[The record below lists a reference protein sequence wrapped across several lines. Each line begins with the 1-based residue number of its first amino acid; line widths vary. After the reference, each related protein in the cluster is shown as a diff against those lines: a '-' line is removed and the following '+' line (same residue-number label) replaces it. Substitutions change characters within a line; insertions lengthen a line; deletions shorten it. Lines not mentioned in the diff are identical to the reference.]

1 MLERGA
7 GSNIQQIRVPNFG
20 PDFGPDLPRAR
31 IIVVCALGVVST
43 DGHLL
48 EVLVPLPSSL
58 LVAHSMTKV
67 KNRKPSQVPKTEK
80 EPLVDI
86 SEADQWRIIK
96 ESGILQQVPRVD
108 LVQNPSQATEEEE
121 QLLSPLTEEIF
132 SALSLI
138 IPHSFLLLMMEL

>member
-1 MLERGA
+1 
-7 GSNIQQIRVPNFG
+7 
-20 PDFGPDLPRAR
+20 
-31 IIVVCALGVVST
+31 
-43 DGHLL
+43 
-48 EVLVPLPSSL
+48 
-58 LVAHSMTKV
+58 MTKV
-67 KNRKPSQVPKTEK
+67 KNRKPSQVPKTEQ

-96 ESGILQQVPRVD
+96 ESGILQQVPRVEP
-108 LVQNPSQATEEEE
+108 VQNPSQATEEEE

>member
-1 MLERGA
+1 MRV
-7 GSNIQQIRVPNFG
+7 GSG
-20 PDFGPDLPRAR
+20 L
-31 IIVVCALGVVST
+31 
-43 DGHLL
+43 DGRLL
-48 EVLVPLPSSL
+48 EVVPLPSSL

-67 KNRKPSQVPKTEK
+67 KNRKPSQVPKTEQ

-96 ESGILQQVPRVD
+96 ESGILQQVPRVEP
-108 LVQNPSQATEEEE
+108 VQNPSQATEEEE